1 MTQHIRLSLALLTSA
16 TVHVAI
22 LLVLAPD
29 APPAIPGI
37 RGEAVRVTLMAPHK
51 SASGPQATKPRAG
64 VQSEDSTN
72 PLDETPRNR
81 QASVHTRSTTPP
93 ASEEALLDASANDTD
108 AATITS
114 RTLQVMLHEAFV
126 AYFHYPSLARQNG
139 WQGELRLGL
148 RIEPNGELVR
158 IRILTS
164 SGYGILDRAAI
175 RSLEAV
181 RRLPHAAALLKGSSL
196 DLILPVRY
204 QLFDS

>member
-1 MTQHIRLSLALLTSA
+1 
-16 TVHVAI
+16 
-22 LLVLAPD
+22 
-29 APPAIPGI
+29 
-37 RGEAVRVTLMAPHK
+37 MAPHK
-51 SASGPQATKPRAG
+51 SASGPQATKPRTG